1 MSKRTLRIIGASL
14 YFIPVKTRTPFQ
26 FGIETLTEVICAR
39 AMLRVRAD
47 DGRELCG
54 WGETPLNVQWVWPS
68 KISYQE
74 RCDALQAFCVQL
86 AKRYAT
92 FERSGHPLEIGHAF
106 TETVLPEMLRAF
118 NASQNTNVQMPWLAA
133 LVCSSPFDIA
143 LYDAFGK
150 LVDRPVFETLSADYL
165 STDLSAYLAPADDC
179 KNTISFAGKYPADFL
194 DTQSQPRTGKLTVWH
209 VLGESDAIDTN
220 ELTGREPKDEYPVTL
235 RDWIVRDGLR
245 CVKIKLRG
253 NNAAWDYQRLVS
265 VGRLCRSLG
274 VQWLCFDFNCT
285 AESVAYVTDMLD
297 RLMRDEPAIHGM
309 LLYVEQPFP
318 YELEQHPF
326 DVHAVSARKPLF
338 MDESAHDW
346 RLIRRGRELG
356 WSCVALKT
364 CKTLTGALLSLCWA
378 KAHGMMVMVQD
389 LTNPMLAIIPHVELA
404 ARAGTLMGVECNAM
418 QFYPDAS
425 RPEAAVHPGLHR
437 RRDGCVDLSSLT
449 GPGFSYK
456 LDEIARQLP
465 DPAVQVP

>member
-1 MSKRTLRIIGASL
+1 MSKRTMRIIGASL
-14 YFIPVKTRTPFQ
+14 YFIPVKTRVPFQ
-26 FGIETLTEVICAR
+26 FGVETLTEVICAR

-47 DGRELCG
+47 DGREICG
-54 WGETPLNVQWVWPS
+54 WGETPLNVQWVWPG
-68 KISYQE
+68 KISYQK
-74 RCDALQAFCVQL
+74 RCDALQAFCMQL
-86 AKRYAT
+86 ARRYAI
-92 FERSGHPLEIGHAF
+92 FEHTGHPLEIGHAF
-106 TETVLPEMLRAF
+106 TENVLPEMLRAF
-118 NASQNTNVQMPWLAA
+118 NAPKKTELHMPWLAA

-143 LYDAFGK
+143 LYDAYGK
-150 LVDRPVFETLSADYL
+150 LVNRPVFETLGTEFL
-165 STDLSAYLAPADDC
+165 STDLSAFLEPADDC
-179 KNTISFAGKYPADFL
+179 KNTVSFAEKFPSDYLAP
-194 DTQSQPRTGKLTVWH
+194 SPRPDRLPVWH
-209 VLGESDAIDTN
+209 VLGESDAIDDS

-265 VGRLCRSLG
+265 VGRLCRALG
-274 VQWLCFDFNCT
+274 VRWLCFDFNCT
-285 AESVAYVTDMLD
+285 AESVAYVTGMID
-297 RLMRDEPAIHGM
+297 RLLRDEPEIYGM

-318 YELEQHPF
+318 YELEQHPL

-346 RLIRRGRELG
+346 HVIRRGRELG

-378 KAHGMMVMVQD
+378 RAHGMMLMVQD
-389 LTNPMLAIIPHVELA
+389 LTNPMLAIIPHVALA
-404 ARAGTLMGVECNAM
+404 AHADTLMGVECNSM

-449 GPGFSYK
+449 EAGFSYK
-456 LDEIARQLP
+456 IEEIARQLP
-465 DPAVQVP
+465 APVVEAP